1 MGKMALIVADML
13 NDFLDPKGAL
23 YVGASGRE
31 IIPFVADKIEAT
43 HLEGGVVIFVCDAHA
58 PDDREFKHFAP
69 HAVKGSWGSGV
80 IPELPVLPGDY
91 RVDKTRYSAF
101 TGTNLDKVLQRE
113 QVERVEV
120 VGVCTSICVMETVKE
135 LFDRDIPA
143 LVYREGVADFDP
155 EAHAFALKHIERI
168 FGAQVV

>member
-1 MGKMALIVADML
+1 MGKTALIVADML
-13 NDFLDPKGAL
+13 NDFLDPQGAL
-23 YVGASGRE
+23 YVGPSGRQ
-31 IIPFVADKIEAT
+31 IIPFVARKIEET
-43 HLEGGVVIFVCDAHA
+43 RQQGGLVIFVCDAHA
-58 PDDREFKHFAP
+58 PDDREFKYFAP
-69 HAVKGSWGSGV
+69 HAVQGSWGSWV
-80 IPELPVLPGDY
+80 IPELPVQPEDY

-143 LVYREGVADFDP
+143 LVYRDGVADFDP
-155 EAHAFALKHIERI
+155 ESHAFALKHMAKI
-168 FGAQVV
+168 FGAEVV